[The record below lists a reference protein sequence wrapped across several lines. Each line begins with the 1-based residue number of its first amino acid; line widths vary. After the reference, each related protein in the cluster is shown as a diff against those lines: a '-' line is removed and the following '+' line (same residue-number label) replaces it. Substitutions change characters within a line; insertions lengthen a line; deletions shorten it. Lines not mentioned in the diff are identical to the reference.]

1 MSSLRLSADAPPYLP
16 RRPRWRPDI
25 PLLWRDSSTVH
36 IGDHPARPELS
47 RTDALWLL
55 RLEGLATYAEIL
67 GTHPDAAR
75 LIRLARSV
83 GALEDSTEIPPAARW
98 ATDSERELV
107 WARARAVTG
116 PQQTD
121 VLKARDRARIDV
133 VGTGQL
139 AAAVRQ
145 LLPESGLR
153 EYPPAGTHAEA
164 NTGSATLTVLADAH
178 HPRVPRIFDGR
189 THDGPHLHVAARG
202 ANGVAG
208 PLVIPGHTSCL
219 RCAHLHECDRDS
231 AWPLL
236 SIQWAQA
243 PTPCVDPLLIHAV
256 AIHAVVMTRRFVDGD
271 PLVDAALVM
280 DLSDIAGRHLARPPH
295 PMCGCRWP
303 DADPL
308 SSDRHDADPVSSR
321 AHGPVMR

>member
-1 MSSLRLSADAPPYLP
+1 M
-16 RRPRWRPDI
+16 
-25 PLLWRDSSTVH
+25 
-36 IGDHPARPELS
+36 
-47 RTDALWLL
+47 WLL
-55 RLEGLATYAEIL
+55 RLEGLATYAEVM

-83 GALEDSTEIPPAARW
+83 GALEDSAEIPPAARW
-98 ATDSERELV
+98 ATDSERDLV
-107 WARARAVTG
+107 WARARAIPG
-116 PQQTD
+116 PHHTD
-121 VLKARDRARIDV
+121 VLTARDRARIDV

-139 AAAVRQ
+139 ADAVRQ
-145 LLPESGLR
+145 LLPASGLR
-153 EYPPAGTHAEA
+153 EYPPGTKPEA
-164 NTGSATLTVLADAH
+164 NSGAATLAVLADAH
-178 HPRVPRIFDGR
+178 HPRVPRLFDGR

-243 PTPCVDPLLIHAV
+243 ATTCVDPLLIHAV
-256 AIHAVVMTRRFVDGD
+256 ATHAVVMARGFVDGD
-271 PLVDAALVM
+271 PLLDAALVI
-280 DLSDIAGRHLARPPH
+280 DLSEPAGRLLARPPH

-303 DADPL
+303 DADPV
-308 SSDRHDADPVSSR
+308 SSDRPDADPVSAR
-321 AHGPVMR
+321 THGPVMR